1 MHANYPG
8 SGWHTVA
15 YRLGKRLCRDP
26 RSVSVQRRHD
36 RCVYTISHSKYI
48 CFCNFVILSFIW
60 EKIQGDEVE
69 VEKLLIVIFIN
80 RMRKNMSLAKR
91 RFSEF
96 NKKKCRFSEFS
107 LNKTRSHYICQ
118 YFCDAVILFVKDL
131 SRDPSKIDWSR
142 MTEPRIELRRNR

>member
-1 MHANYPG
+1 MVGGVPSCG
-8 SGWHTVA
+8 RWWVECLVSLVA
-15 YRLGKRLCRDP
+15 GGIPLTKTPVRDP
-26 RSVSVQRRHD
+26 LYFWIVSVQRRHD

-96 NKKKCRFSEFS
+96 NKNKCRFSEFS
-107 LNKTRSHYICQ
+107 LVLKFREISLIC
-118 YFCDAVILFVKDL
+118 FFIV
-131 SRDPSKIDWSR
+131 
-142 MTEPRIELRRNR
+142 

>member
-8 SGWHTVA
+8 SGWYIVA
-15 YRLGKRLCRDP
+15 YHLRKRLCRDP

-48 CFCNFVILSFIW
+48 CFCNFVILSFIR

-69 VEKLLIVIFIN
+69 VEKILIVIFIN
-80 RMRKNMSLAKR
+80 RMRINMSLAKR

-96 NKKKCRFSEFS
+96 SLSFSPSLMLRFRLVATNGSSSKKNDSIKPTLFQQLC
-107 LNKTRSHYICQ
+107 THMYYI
-118 YFCDAVILFVKDL
+118 YTT
-131 SRDPSKIDWSR
+131 S
-142 MTEPRIELRRNR
+142 